1 MKKLLL
7 AMAFITLK
15 TISLAQ
21 ISPTAIKI
29 LKGNTVLA
37 PVKKVLYDIKLNYI
51 AVAEATRNR
60 IDNGDC
66 KRVGGSIFCNMF
78 EIDNSNQKIAPIETY
93 ENGKNSLF
101 LDGGRR
107 TNELRPFGLS
117 YFEDRLD
124 TPEMSKITFN
134 VPEHLLINRRVLL
147 EVYIALQTGHKDN
160 DFASYDFLQM
170 RQKKEVYILNNE
182 GGRTEII
189 QGSTDP
195 SQSINN
201 SDDIHKIWV
210 SITCKKN

>member
-134 VPEHLLINRRVLL
+134 VPEHLLINRDRKSV
-147 EVYIALQTGHKDN
+147 V
-160 DFASYDFLQM
+160 
-170 RQKKEVYILNNE
+170 
-182 GGRTEII
+182 
-189 QGSTDP
+189 
-195 SQSINN
+195 
-201 SDDIHKIWV
+201 
-210 SITCKKN
+210 